1 MKTLVSIAVAL
12 VLIATVSFSCK
23 KDKEQ
28 NAINDNLNRSIK
40 LLQNSFQEV
49 KFNDDL
55 LKSRVS
61 FDGSYTDPNVQ
72 AEDRLYHL
80 NDSLFNVYYLDFCK
94 TMLDGDNSMGSNKMV
109 GNNIHGSVMMTTHS
123 YLADTATI
131 NQYNRDL
138 ISIRQSHSNH
148 HPTVTLSEHESHH
161 Q

>member
-1 MKTLVSIAVAL
+1 MKTLVSIAVAS
-12 VLIATVSFSCK
+12 VLIAAITFSCK
-23 KDKEQ
+23 KESEQ
-28 NAINDNLNRSIK
+28 DAINSNLKRSEK

-49 KFNDDL
+49 QFNDGL
-55 LKSRVS
+55 LKLRVS
-61 FDGSYTDPNVQ
+61 FDGSYTDPNVL

-80 NDSLFNVYYLDFCK
+80 NDSLCNIYYLAFCK
-94 TMLDGDNSMGSNKMV
+94 AMLDGDNSMGSNMIG
-109 GNNIHGSVMMTTHS
+109 GNSMHGSGMMTTHTHF
-123 YLADTATI
+123 ADTAII